1 VSIKTIELYES
12 GVLATSPFGAILR
25 GSSLAVARRPGLV
38 AVVVRIYRRL
48 AHFAGRGRPA
58 LHRQLPGR
66 LISPDGTDRLDPG
79 HAKLKGGRLGN
90 TQSTTGA
97 HGLRHDYA
105 AQSALST
112 LGSQKLE
119 LKTNDLQQIGTRVSC
134 G

>member
-1 VSIKTIELYES
+1 MPPYIWVSIKTIELYES

-66 LISPDGTDRLDPG
+66 LISQEKRAGQFVNN
-79 HAKLKGGRLGN
+79 HSIN
-90 TQSTTGA
+90 VVGA
-97 HGLRHDYA
+97 A
-105 AQSALST
+105 V
-112 LGSQKLE
+112 K
-119 LKTNDLQQIGTRVSC
+119 
-134 G
+134 